1 MLSTIRKQQMQH
13 HSYVS
18 SDELRALQ
26 EMRGYPLITIA
37 MPTHRSFPDNTQDPI
52 RFKNLVRQVRERLQ
66 LELSKR
72 DVATVVAQ
80 LESLAERIDW
90 AHTLDGL
97 IIFLGAGIERFIY
110 LPITVRERVVIDETF
125 ATRDLVVAQEAL
137 LRYWVLALSTE
148 KSRLFEGW
156 GDQLIEVESEY
167 FPMLYDGPRSGDPE
181 QPLPGGFG
189 INPSK
194 YRDEQYRHYFRR
206 VDEALRTTIR
216 DPKALVVVIGVV
228 RNRAYFHEVRSGNY
242 EIIAEIDGSIERES
256 IHQVA
261 TSIQPALESYF
272 DRRAHAAIE
281 DLGKSIA
288 QGLYTCSLADMWH
301 FSRQGRASL
310 LVVERNY
317 AVAGRWDEQKKSFT
331 IVEDPTEPGVIDDI
345 VDDIIEATLMHGGRV
360 EFIRAGMLPSC
371 EHIAMGLRY

>member
-1 MLSTIRKQQMQH
+1 MQH

-18 SDELRALQ
+18 SEELRALQ

-37 MPTHRSFPDNTQDPI
+37 MPTHRHFPDNTQDPI
-52 RFKNLVRQVRERLQ
+52 RFKNLVRQVRERLR

-72 DVATVVAQ
+72 DVSTVVAQ

-97 IIFLGAGIERFIY
+97 IIFLGAGIERIIY
-110 LPITVRERVVIDETF
+110 LPITIRERVVIDETF

-137 LRYWVLALSTE
+137 LHYWVLALSTE

-156 GDQLIEVESEY
+156 GDHLIEVESEY
-167 FPMLYDGPRSGDPE
+167 FPLLYDGPRSGDPE

-206 VDEALRTTIR
+206 VDQALRTTTR
-216 DPKALVVVIGVV
+216 DPKALVVVIGVI
-228 RNRAYFHEVRSGNY
+228 RNRAFFREVHTGGY
-242 EIIAEIDGSIERES
+242 EIIAEIDGSVERES

-261 TSIQPALESYF
+261 TSIQPALESYL
-272 DRRAHAAIE
+272 DRRAQAAVE
-281 DLGKSIA
+281 ELGKSVA

-301 FSRQGRASL
+301 YSRQGRAAL

-345 VDDIIEATLMHGGRV
+345 VDDIIEATLLHGGHV
-360 EFIRAGMLPSC
+360 EFIRAGMLPTC
-371 EHIAMGLRY
+371 EHIAMALRY